1 MSVLNEPRFPGAAGL
16 PSVFVRWLLG
26 AFFVYAGL
34 GKALQPVEFLQVV
47 RLYDLV
53 GHPIPLNFIAALLPW
68 LEVFFG
74 VLLIAGVAVR
84 GVALLLIGLLLPFTV
99 LVVQRA
105 LTLQGANGI
114 PFCAVR
120 FDCGCGSG
128 ERFVCGK
135 IAENLFLLVLAGA
148 LLGWSSDK
156 WCARY
161 SLAGKQSVK
170 G

>member
-1 MSVLNEPRFPGAAGL
+1 MKVLNESRFPGAAGL
-16 PSVFVRWLLG
+16 PSVIVRWLLG

-34 GKALQPVEFLQVV
+34 SKALQPVEFLQLV
-47 RLYDLV
+47 RPYDLV
-53 GHPIPLNFIAALLPW
+53 GHPIPLNIIASLLPW
-68 LEVFFG
+68 LEAFFG

-105 LTLQGANGI
+105 LMLQGANGI
-114 PFCAVR
+114 QFCAVR
-120 FDCGCGSG
+120 FDCGCGTG

-135 IAENLFLLVLAGA
+135 MVENLFLLVLSGA
-148 LLGWSSDK
+148 LLGWSTDK

-161 SLAGKQSVK
+161 SLAGKQ
-170 G
+170 GNG